1 MSVPF
6 SSILHTVPCIRS
18 ASVAMTGSGCSI
30 INSHWEQRVFTSEL
44 MAPASSEHLIDTY
57 VSRVSL
63 STEIKR
69 RDDDC
74 QSRGFASEDGM
85 IVGVVF
91 VVGRSTPTTSPN
103 TGIHGRAGAETE
115 KIKSTLRRHMADSR
129 QAVILERAVSLLNYL
144 YMFQSPDSV
153 QHARANAQMLPQRE
167 REREITTDCLP
178 FREAVSPI

>member
-1 MSVPF
+1 
-6 SSILHTVPCIRS
+6 
-18 ASVAMTGSGCSI
+18 
-30 INSHWEQRVFTSEL
+30 
-44 MAPASSEHLIDTY
+44 
-57 VSRVSL
+57 
-63 STEIKR
+63 
-69 RDDDC
+69 
-74 QSRGFASEDGM
+74 M

-167 REREITTDCLP
+167 RGRERSLKTACHFGKRCLRSESNWVCSQRGGCRP
-178 FREAVSPI
+178 RLQTPALRRLQLQCLKLPCFF